1 MNTYIVNRK
10 KCDRKRSRGIICN
23 EKGAVLTLTLMPLFW
38 FVFGHRIKVCNKS
51 MLLMSTNQ

>member
-38 FVFGHRIKVCNKS
+38 FVLGH
-51 MLLMSTNQ
+51 TENQSL

>member
-38 FVFGHRIKVCNKS
+38 FVFGHRESKSVIKACY
-51 MLLMSTNQ
+51 